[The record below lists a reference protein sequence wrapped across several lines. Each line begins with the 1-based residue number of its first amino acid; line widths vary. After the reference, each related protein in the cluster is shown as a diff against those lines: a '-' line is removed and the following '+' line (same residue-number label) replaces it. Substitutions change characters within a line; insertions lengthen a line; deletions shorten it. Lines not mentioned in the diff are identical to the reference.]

1 MTRLDP
7 LASLTA
13 HIQALVAACPQTCL
27 YVLVD
32 GAMLSP
38 EDPDR
43 HVLSERGLSL
53 MPTQAQATPDQ
64 YWALPHLIPLTAR
77 EVGGEGLTLRTSMR
91 WASEA
96 DAASWLAS
104 SWARS
109 VLVAA
114 LRARLWVQID
124 ERMGAVLRYSDA
136 RVLPVLARVLSLEQ
150 RTEFFAP
157 LDAWWYMGRS
167 GNIEK
172 LDLAISSAP
181 RPVFAEATLRLDET
195 QQAAL
200 QEAAEPDAV
209 AAILRQ
215 ESPEFLQLQRADRYG
230 FVCRSMAGAKQWN
243 LQSTLALAQYSLMAL
258 ELGEG
263 FAQTP
268 QWAPLMEDV
277 KAGRLSLAQAAERGG
292 H

>member
-1 MTRLDP
+1 M
-7 LASLTA
+7 
-13 HIQALVAACPQTCL
+13 QALVAACPQTFL
-27 YVLVD
+27 YALVD

-43 HVLSERGLSL
+43 HVLSERGLPL

-96 DAASWLAS
+96 DAASWMAS
-104 SWARS
+104 SWDRS
-109 VLVAA
+109 ALMAA
-114 LRARLWVQID
+114 LRARLWVLID

-136 RVLPVLARVLSLEQ
+136 RVLPVLADVLHPDQ
-150 RTEFFAP
+150 RSEFFAP
-157 LDAWWYMGRS
+157 LDAWWSLGRS
-167 GNIEK
+167 DAIQR
-172 LDLAISSAP
+172 LDFSLSSSTAAAP
-181 RPVFAEATLRLDET
+181 KAFSLRLDDV

-215 ESPEFLQLQRADRYG
+215 ESPEFLQLQRADRYE
-230 FVCRSMAGAKQWN
+230 FVCRSMAAAKQWN

>member
-1 MTRLDP
+1 M
-7 LASLTA
+7 
-13 HIQALVAACPQTCL
+13 QALLVTRPRATL
-27 YVLVD
+27 YALID
-32 GAMLSP
+32 GAMLPP
-38 EDPDR
+38 EDPGR
-43 HVLSERGLSL
+43 HVLAERGMPLI
-53 MPTQAQATPDQ
+53 PTQAQATPDQ
-64 YWALPHLIPLTAR
+64 YWALPHLIPLNAR
-77 EVGGEGLTLRTSMR
+77 DAGGAGLTLPTSMR
-91 WASEA
+91 WAAEA

-104 SWARS
+104 SLDPS
-109 VLVAA
+109 MLKSA
-114 LRARLWVQID
+114 LRERLWVQID

-136 RVLPVLARVLSLEQ
+136 RVLPVLARVLSPEQ
-150 RTEFFAP
+150 RAEFFAP

-215 ESPEFLQLQRADRYG
+215 ESPEFLQLQRADG
-230 FVCRSMAGAKQWN
+230 HEFVRRSMAAAKQWN

>member
-1 MTRLDP
+1 M
-7 LASLTA
+7 
-13 HIQALVAACPQTCL
+13 QALVAACPQSFL

-38 EDPDR
+38 DDPDR
-43 HVLSERGLSL
+43 HVLSERGLPL

-77 EVGGEGLTLRTSMR
+77 EVGGEGLALRTSMR

-96 DAASWLAS
+96 DAASWMAS
-104 SWARS
+104 SWDRS
-109 VLVAA
+109 ALMAA
-114 LRARLWVQID
+114 LRARLWVLID

-136 RVLPVLARVLSLEQ
+136 RVLPVLAHVLFPKQ
-150 RTEFFAP
+150 RAEFFAP
-157 LDAWWYMGRS
+157 LDAWWYAGRS

-172 LDLAISSAP
+172 LDLAISSASQ
-181 RPVFAEATLRLDET
+181 PVFAEAPLRLDET

-215 ESPEFLQLQRADRYG
+215 ESPEFLQLQRADRYE
-230 FVCRSMAGAKQWN
+230 FVCRSMAAAKQWN

-263 FAQTP
+263 FAQTL